1 MTTPRINELRD
12 LCTSMIDAGFTLSLS
27 NYDCDDDP
35 TSTIE
40 ADTIDESAR
49 LLQLYYVS
57 RCAWVRDGKRHW
69 MTVSAYA
76 DHGDDMVV
84 DHADTAELNTI
95 LD

>member
-1 MTTPRINELRD
+1 MNTPRISDLFD
-12 LCTSMIDAGFTLSLS
+12 LCTTMIDAGFTLSLH

-35 TSTIE
+35 ASTIE
-40 ADTIDESAR
+40 ADTIDEAAR

-57 RCAWVRDGKRHW
+57 QCTWIKDGKRHW

-84 DHADTAELNTI
+84 DHADTDALNELF
-95 LD
+95 